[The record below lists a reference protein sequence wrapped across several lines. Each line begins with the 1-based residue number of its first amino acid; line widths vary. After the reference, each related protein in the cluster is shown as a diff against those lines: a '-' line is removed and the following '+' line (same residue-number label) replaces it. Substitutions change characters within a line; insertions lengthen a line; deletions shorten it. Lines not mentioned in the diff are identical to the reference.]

1 MAYPS
6 KYKDAQVEILGV
18 PSVARQLVAG
28 SASNNTALTP
38 SVQRISIRAVG
49 ADIRFSI
56 GKGTQTANG
65 NTSNFIANG
74 ERLDF
79 AVPASSERDKDPT
92 SPTYGQLVNGPNIA
106 IIRDGTVNGTLELTE
121 LI

>member
-18 PSVARQLVAG
+18 PVNPAKQLVAG
-28 SASNNTALTP
+28 SASSNTVLT
-38 SVQRISIRAVG
+38 STVSRISMRAVG
-49 ADIRFSI
+49 ADIRFSV
-56 GKGTQTANG
+56 GVGTQTANG

-79 AVPASSERDKDPT
+79 AVPVGA
-92 SPTYGQLVNGPNIA
+92 NIA
-106 IIRDGTVNGTLELTE
+106 VIRDGTVNGTLELTE

>member
-6 KYKDAQVEILGV
+6 NYQAIKQIEILGEV
-18 PSVARQLVAG
+18 GTARQLTAG
-28 SASNNTALTP
+28 SASSNTALT
-38 SVQRISIRAVG
+38 STVRRISIRASG

-56 GKGTQTANG
+56 GTGTQTANG

-79 AVPASSERDKDPT
+79 AVPEGA
-92 SPTYGQLVNGPNIA
+92 NIA
-106 IIRDGTVNGTLELTE
+106 VIRDGTVNGTLELTE

>member
-6 KYKDAQVEILGV
+6 KYTNAQVEILGV
-18 PSVARQLVAG
+18 PVNPAKQLVAG
-28 SASNNTALTP
+28 SASSNTVLT
-38 SVQRISIRAVG
+38 STVSRISMRAVG

-56 GKGTQTANG
+56 GVGTQTANG

-79 AVPASSERDKDPT
+79 AVPVGA
-92 SPTYGQLVNGPNIA
+92 NIA
-106 IIRDGTVNGTLELTE
+106 VIRDGTVNGTLELTE

>member
-1 MAYPS
+1 MTDFFDNS
-6 KYKDAQVEILGV
+6 VEPLGEV
-18 PSVARQLVAG
+18 GTARQLVAG
-28 SASNNTALTP
+28 SASSNTALSA
-38 SVQRISIRAVG
+38 SVRRISIRAVG

-56 GKGTQTANG
+56 GTGTQTAHG
-65 NTSNFIANG
+65 NDSHFIANG

-79 AVPASSERDKDPT
+79 AIPKSA
-92 SPTYGQLVNGPNIA
+92 NIG

>member
-6 KYKDAQVEILGV
+6 KYTNAQVEILGV
-18 PSVARQLVAG
+18 PVNPAKQLVAG
-28 SASNNTALTP
+28 SASSNTVLT
-38 SVQRISIRAVG
+38 STVSRVSMRAVG

-56 GKGTQTANG
+56 GVGTQTADG

-79 AVPASSERDKDPT
+79 AVPVGA
-92 SPTYGQLVNGPNIA
+92 NIA
-106 IIRDGTVNGTLELTE
+106 VIRDGTVNGTLELTE

>member
-6 KYKDAQVEILGV
+6 KYKDAQVEILGE
-18 PSVARQLVAG
+18 PGTARHLTAG
-28 SASNNTALTP
+28 SASSNTVLT
-38 SVQRISIRAVG
+38 STTRRISIRAIG

-56 GKGTQTANG
+56 GAGAQTANG

-79 AVPASSERDKDPT
+79 AVPLGA
-92 SPTYGQLVNGPNIA
+92 QIA
-106 IIRDGTVNGTLELTE
+106 VIRDGTVNGTLELTE

>member
-6 KYKDAQVEILGV
+6 KYKDAQVEILGE
-18 PSVARQLVAG
+18 PSTARQLTAG
-28 SASNNTALTP
+28 SASSNTVLT
-38 SVQRISIRAVG
+38 STTRRISIRAVG

-56 GKGTQTANG
+56 GAGAQTANG

-79 AVPASSERDKDPT
+79 AVPLGA
-92 SPTYGQLVNGPNIA
+92 QIA
-106 IIRDGTVNGTLELTE
+106 VIRYGTVNGTLELTE

>member
-6 KYKDAQVEILGV
+6 KYTNAQVEILGV
-18 PSVARQLVAG
+18 PVNPAKQLVAG
-28 SASNNTALTP
+28 SASSNTVLT
-38 SVQRISIRAVG
+38 STVSRISMRAVG
-49 ADIRFSI
+49 ADIRFSV
-56 GKGTQTANG
+56 GVGTQTANG

-79 AVPASSERDKDPT
+79 AVPVGA
-92 SPTYGQLVNGPNIA
+92 NIA
-106 IIRDGTVNGTLELTE
+106 VIRDGTVNGTLELTE

>member
-6 KYKDAQVEILGV
+6 RYKDAQVEILGE
-18 PSVARQLVAG
+18 PGTARQLTAS
-28 SASNNTALTP
+28 SASTNTVLT
-38 SVQRISIRAVG
+38 STTRRISIRAVG

-56 GKGTQTANG
+56 GAGAQTANG

-79 AVPASSERDKDPT
+79 AVPLGA
-92 SPTYGQLVNGPNIA
+92 QIA
-106 IIRDGTVNGTLELTE
+106 VIRDGTVNGTLELTE

>member
-18 PSVARQLVAG
+18 PVNPAKQLVAG
-28 SASNNTALTP
+28 SASSSTALT
-38 SVQRISIRAVG
+38 STVQRISMRAVG

-56 GKGTQTANG
+56 GTGTQTANG
-65 NTSNFIANG
+65 STSNFIANG

-79 AVPASSERDKDPT
+79 AVPVGA
-92 SPTYGQLVNGPNIA
+92 NIA
-106 IIRDGTVNGTLELTE
+106 VIRDGTVNGTLELTE

>member
-6 KYKDAQVEILGV
+6 KYKDAQVEILGE
-18 PSVARQLVAG
+18 PSTARQLTAG
-28 SASNNTALTP
+28 SASSNTVLT
-38 SVQRISIRAVG
+38 STTRRISMRAVG

-56 GKGTQTANG
+56 GAGAQTANG

-74 ERLDF
+74 ERLGF
-79 AVPASSERDKDPT
+79 AVPLGA
-92 SPTYGQLVNGPNIA
+92 QIA
-106 IIRDGTVNGTLELTE
+106 VIRDGTVNGTLELTE

>member
-1 MAYPS
+1 MAYPRQFQHIS
-6 KYKDAQVEILGV
+6 QVEILGRAGT
-18 PSVARQLVAG
+18 ARQLVAS
-28 SASNNTALTP
+28 SASSNTPLSADIN
-38 SVQRISIRAVG
+38 RISMRATG

-56 GKGTQTANG
+56 GTGTQTAHG

-79 AVPASSERDKDPT
+79 GVPA
-92 SPTYGQLVNGPNIA
+92 GANIA
-106 IIRDGTVNGTLELTE
+106 VIRDGTVNGTLELTE

>member
-1 MAYPS
+1 MASPS

-28 SASNNTALTP
+28 SASSNTALTTTT
-38 SVQRISIRAVG
+38 QRISMRAVG

-56 GKGTQTANG
+56 GAGAQTANG

-79 AVPASSERDKDPT
+79 AVPLGA
-92 SPTYGQLVNGPNIA
+92 QIA
-106 IIRDGTVNGTLELTE
+106 VIRDGTVNGTLELTE

>member
-6 KYKDAQVEILGV
+6 KYTNAQVEILGV
-18 PSVARQLVAG
+18 PVNPAKQLVAG
-28 SASNNTALTP
+28 SASSNTVLT
-38 SVQRISIRAVG
+38 STVSRVSMRAVG

-56 GKGTQTANG
+56 GVGTQTAHG

-79 AVPASSERDKDPT
+79 AVPVGA
-92 SPTYGQLVNGPNIA
+92 NIA
-106 IIRDGTVNGTLELTE
+106 VIRDGTVNGTLELTE

>member
-6 KYKDAQVEILGV
+6 KYKEAQVEILGE
-18 PSVARQLVAG
+18 PSTARQLIAG
-28 SASNNTALTP
+28 SASSNTVLT
-38 SVQRISIRAVG
+38 STTRRISMRAVG

-56 GKGTQTANG
+56 GAGAQTANG

-79 AVPASSERDKDPT
+79 AVPLGA
-92 SPTYGQLVNGPNIA
+92 QIA
-106 IIRDGTVNGTLELTE
+106 VTRDGTVNGTLELTE

>member
-6 KYKDAQVEILGV
+6 KYENAQVEILGV
-18 PSVARQLVAG
+18 PVNPAKQLVAG
-28 SASNNTALTP
+28 SASSNTALTTT
-38 SVQRISIRAVG
+38 VQRISMRAVG

-56 GKGTQTANG
+56 GTGTQTANG
-65 NTSNFIANG
+65 NTSPFIANG

-79 AVPASSERDKDPT
+79 AVPKGA
-92 SPTYGQLVNGPNIA
+92 NIA
-106 IIRDGTVNGTLELTE
+106 VIRDGTVNGTLELTE

>member
-18 PSVARQLVAG
+18 PSVARQLTAG
-28 SASNNTALTP
+28 SASTNTALTITT
-38 SVQRISIRAVG
+38 QRISMRAVG

-56 GKGTQTANG
+56 GAGAQTANG

-79 AVPASSERDKDPT
+79 ATPLGA
-92 SPTYGQLVNGPNIA
+92 QIA
-106 IIRDGTVNGTLELTE
+106 VIRDGTVNGTLELTE

>member
-6 KYKDAQVEILGV
+6 KYTNAQVEILGV
-18 PSVARQLVAG
+18 PSPARQLTAG
-28 SASNNTALTP
+28 SASSNTALTP
-38 SVQRISIRAVG
+38 TVQRISIRAVG

-56 GKGTQTANG
+56 GVGTQTANG

-79 AVPASSERDKDPT
+79 AVPSAATEVDST
-92 SPTYGQLVNGPNIA
+92 GAATVGANIA

>member
-18 PSVARQLVAG
+18 PSNPGKQLVAG
-28 SASNNTALTP
+28 SASSNTALTA

-56 GKGTQTANG
+56 GTGTQTANG

-79 AVPASSERDKDPT
+79 AVPLEA
-92 SPTYGQLVNGPNIA
+92 NIA
-106 IIRDGTVNGTLELTE
+106 VIRDGTVNGTLELTE

>member
-6 KYKDAQVEILGV
+6 KYTNAQVEILGV
-18 PSVARQLVAG
+18 PVNPAIQLVAG
-28 SASNNTALTP
+28 SASSNTVLT
-38 SVQRISIRAVG
+38 STVSRVSMRAVG

-56 GKGTQTANG
+56 GVGTQTANG

-79 AVPASSERDKDPT
+79 AVPVGA
-92 SPTYGQLVNGPNIA
+92 NIA
-106 IIRDGTVNGTLELTE
+106 VIRDGTVNGTLELTE

>member
-6 KYKDAQVEILGV
+6 KYKDAQVEILGE
-18 PSVARQLVAG
+18 PGTARQLTAS
-28 SASNNTALTP
+28 SASTNTVLT
-38 SVQRISIRAVG
+38 STTRRISIRAVG

-56 GKGTQTANG
+56 GAGAQTANG

-79 AVPASSERDKDPT
+79 AVPLGA
-92 SPTYGQLVNGPNIA
+92 QIA
-106 IIRDGTVNGTLELTE
+106 VIRDGTVNGTLELTE

>member
-6 KYKDAQVEILGV
+6 KYNDAQVESLGE
-18 PSVARQLVAG
+18 PSTARQLTAG
-28 SASNNTALTP
+28 SASSNTVLT
-38 SVQRISIRAVG
+38 STTRRISIRAVG

-56 GKGTQTANG
+56 GAGAQTANG

-79 AVPASSERDKDPT
+79 ATPLGA
-92 SPTYGQLVNGPNIA
+92 QIA
-106 IIRDGTVNGTLELTE
+106 VIRDGTVNGTLELTE

>member
-6 KYKDAQVEILGV
+6 KYKDAQVEILGE
-18 PSVARQLVAG
+18 PGTARQLTAG
-28 SASNNTALTP
+28 SASSNTVLT
-38 SVQRISIRAVG
+38 STTRRISMRAVG

-56 GKGTQTANG
+56 GAGAQTANG

-79 AVPASSERDKDPT
+79 AVPLGA
-92 SPTYGQLVNGPNIA
+92 QIA
-106 IIRDGTVNGTLELTE
+106 VIRDGTINGTLELTE

>member
-6 KYKDAQVEILGV
+6 NYKDAQVEILGV
-18 PSVARQLVAG
+18 PSTARQLPAG
-28 SASNNTALTP
+28 SASSNTALT
-38 SVQRISIRAVG
+38 STTQRISMRAVG

-56 GKGTQTANG
+56 GVGTQTANG

-79 AVPASSERDKDPT
+79 AVPSATTAVD
-92 SPTYGQLVNGPNIA
+92 GNGVATVGANIA

>member
-6 KYKDAQVEILGV
+6 KYKDAQVEILGE
-18 PSVARQLVAG
+18 PSVARQLTAG
-28 SASNNTALTP
+28 SASTNTALT
-38 SVQRISIRAVG
+38 STTQRISMRAVG

-56 GKGTQTANG
+56 GVGAQTAHG
-65 NTSNFIANG
+65 NDSNFIANG

-79 AVPASSERDKDPT
+79 AVPLGA
-92 SPTYGQLVNGPNIA
+92 QIA
-106 IIRDGTVNGTLELTE
+106 VIRDGTVTGTLELTE

>member
-18 PSVARQLVAG
+18 PSVARQLAAG
-28 SASNNTALTP
+28 STSSNTALT
-38 SVQRISIRAVG
+38 STTQRISMRAVG

-56 GKGTQTANG
+56 GAGAQTANG

-79 AVPASSERDKDPT
+79 ATPLGA
-92 SPTYGQLVNGPNIA
+92 QIA
-106 IIRDGTVNGTLELTE
+106 VIRDGTVNGTLELTE

>member
-6 KYKDAQVEILGV
+6 KYTNAQVETLGV
-18 PSVARQLVAG
+18 PVNPAKQLVAG
-28 SASNNTALTP
+28 SASSNTVLT
-38 SVQRISIRAVG
+38 STVSRISMRAVG
-49 ADIRFSI
+49 ADIRFSV
-56 GKGTQTANG
+56 GVGTQTANG

-79 AVPASSERDKDPT
+79 AVPVGA
-92 SPTYGQLVNGPNIA
+92 NIA
-106 IIRDGTVNGTLELTE
+106 VIRDGTVNGTLELTE